1 MNRCFRISLVM
12 VLCVSIAFTFVACGD
27 EHAPPIAIAGG
38 DRSVATGSTVQLF
51 AGRSWDPH
59 GLNLTYY
66 WTMTSKPAGSF
77 AALDDRTIQDP
88 EFTTDVDGVY
98 VITLVVDNGTETS
111 DFDTV
116 YVYAS

>member
-1 MNRCFRISLVM
+1 
-12 VLCVSIAFTFVACGD
+12 
-27 EHAPPIAIAGG
+27 
-38 DRSVATGSTVQLF
+38 
-51 AGRSWDPH
+51 
-59 GLNLTYY
+59 
-66 WTMTSKPAGSF
+66 MTSKPAGSF